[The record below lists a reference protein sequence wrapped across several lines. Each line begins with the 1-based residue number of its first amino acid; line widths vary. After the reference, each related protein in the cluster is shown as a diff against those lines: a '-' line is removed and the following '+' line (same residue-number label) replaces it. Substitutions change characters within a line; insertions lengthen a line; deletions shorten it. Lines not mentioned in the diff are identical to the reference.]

1 MAYTASFG
9 TSDKRVNSTKI
20 PTLGSTMACV
30 LKTPC
35 SLENPTITVQIDSI
49 PAKWN
54 MFYITELA
62 SYFWIS
68 DITAIGSGRYQISG
82 VKDVLATYKSDIL
95 NTSAY
100 IEYGFNDTTAR
111 IADPRPAA
119 DMSPTVLQKS
129 KPMFGDIVSQSGV
142 YMLTCIGSN
151 GDTRLWAIDEVGI
164 NEILDAINTTI
175 GSALTATG
183 GDVGKILE
191 YVFGKSLVQ
200 GNSVQAIRNCIW
212 LPIAASAIPS
222 QGRGFVHLGSF
233 STEKAADKVK
243 LNATVTASVEVE
255 IGWKENDWRRLRHQI
270 SLYIPYIGLV
280 TIPVDKCNDVDNL
293 QVRTVIE
300 LATGT
305 AQVNVY
311 AGARCIYVGNATIA
325 TQFPIGQ
332 NIQAL
337 QQVLSG
343 VGTAVGSG
351 ITAGLGVTSGNPSF
365 ILSGISSAVAG
376 AGQIIT
382 PQMQYAGSLSGNAT
396 IGQGL
401 NVILTSLYYQPI
413 EYDKFASIYGHPIMA
428 VEKPVA
434 GYCKTL
440 GFSVAGN
447 AMDSDKNQINSYMD
461 SGVFIE

>member
-1 MAYTASFG
+1 MAYTVRFG
-9 TSDKRVNSTKI
+9 TTDKRVNSTKI
-20 PTLGSTMACV
+20 PTLGNAMACAF
-30 LKTPC
+30 KTPC
-35 SLENPTITVQIDSI
+35 SLENPSIMVQMDSI
-49 PAKWN
+49 PASWN
-54 MFYITELA
+54 MFYISELA

-68 DITAIGSGRYQISG
+68 DITAIGTGRYQISG

-95 NTSAY
+95 NTNAY
-100 IEYGFNDTTAR
+100 IEYGFNETTAR
-111 IADPRPAA
+111 IADPRPAV

-129 KPMFGDIVSQSGV
+129 KPMFGGIVSQTGV
-142 YMLTCIGSN
+142 YMLTCTGSE
-151 GDTRLWAIDEVGI
+151 GDTRLWAIDESGI
-164 NEILDAINTTI
+164 NGILDAINTTI
-175 GSALTATG
+175 GSALTETG

-222 QGRGFVHLGSF
+222 KGRGFVHLGSF
-233 STEKAADKVK
+233 STEKAADKVS
-243 LNATVTASVEVE
+243 LNATVTASAEVD
-255 IGWKENDWRRLRHQI
+255 IGWKENDWRRLSHQL

-280 TIPVDKCNDVDNL
+280 TIPVDKCNDVDKL

-311 AGARCIYVGNATIA
+311 AGARCVYVGNATIA

-332 NIQAL
+332 NIQSL

-351 ITAGLGVTSGNPSF
+351 ITAGLGVASGNPSF
-365 ILSGISSAVAG
+365 ILGGISSAVAG

-401 NVILTSLYYQPI
+401 NLILTSLYYSPI
-413 EYDKFASIYGHPIMA
+413 EYNKFATIYGHPVMA
-428 VEKPVA
+428 VSKPVL
-434 GYCKTL
+434 GYCKTQ

-447 AMDSDKNQINSYMD
+447 AMDSDKSEINRYMNT
-461 SGVFIE
+461 GVFIE